1 MPTNYKEIFTGTQAV
16 FRDDA
21 AAAQA
26 SFEVTS
32 RDNGGFHHT
41 IVARDFTFDIDEPEE
56 LGGTDKAP
64 NPIEVALGSLA
75 ACQAIT
81 YRLYAAALDI
91 PISRLS
97 VRVRGDLDL
106 RGFFAVDDDVR
117 AGAERVEIEVAV
129 ESPASDAELARLK
142 ETVDKNCPVLDT
154 LQNPVP
160 VELSLTR
167 IPAAHPVAAE

>member
-1 MPTNYKEIFTGTQAV
+1 MTTNYTEVFTGTQAV

-41 IVARDFTFDIDEPEE
+41 IVARDFTF
-56 LGGTDKAP
+56 
-64 NPIEVALGSLA
+64 
-75 ACQAIT
+75 
-81 YRLYAAALDI
+81 
-91 PISRLS
+91 
-97 VRVRGDLDL
+97 
-106 RGFFAVDDDVR
+106 AVHDDVR
-117 AGAERVEIEVAV
+117 AGAERMEIEVGV
-129 ESPASDAELARLK
+129 ESPASDADLARLK
-142 ETVDKNCPVLDT
+142 EAVDKNCPVLDT

-167 IPAAHPVAAE
+167 VPAAHPVAAE